1 MARLTLAQNEKSL
14 NLQKNNTYVLIS
26 DDVHKDLNKIEL
38 IKKLK
43 EQKLDAVAVRV
54 VALPAKVKQQNTRK
68 GGRKVKVVKRAKKFY
83 VTLKE
88 KQKIDEKFELVF

>member
-14 NLQKNNTYVLIS
+14 NLQKNNTYVLIA
-26 DDVHKDLNKIEL
+26 DDVNADLNKIEL

-43 EQKLDAVAVRV
+43 EQKLEAVGVRV
-54 VALPAKVKQQNTRK
+54 VTLPAKVKQQNTRK
-68 GGRKVKVVKRAKKFY
+68 GGRRTKIVKRAKKFY